1 MRWRKKRHWRS
12 HWRLIVRQSSFW
24 RSCSMA
30 KSFLCTAKAEPIYM
44 WSFCFQVL
52 AAWAVILERRNSQS
66 KLWSG
71 HWHMVW
77 SWEWQDHIQPV
88 VLNWVEVGVWG
99 CSGQWIFTSSCQEEC
114 VCRGSL
120 VCMLRCLL
128 PGGMSNGPSENESE
142 GVFEFCGTL
151 RCFINEQVFEFWP
164 SRQNCCAS
172 RVLWLLSRI

>member
-1 MRWRKKRHWRS
+1 MRWRKKRNWRS

-71 HWHMVW
+71 HWPGMTGPYPASCAELSRGW
-77 SWEWQDHIQPV
+77 S
-88 VLNWVEVGVWG
+88 L
-99 CSGQWIFTSSCQEEC
+99 
-114 VCRGSL
+114 R
-120 VCMLRCLL
+120 MLWSVDIYKLL
-128 PGGMSNGPSENESE
+128 PGRMCLQRLACLHATLPSPWWDVKWSFREWVRGCVWVLRNSE
-142 GVFEFCGTL
+142 MFHKWAGVWILT
-151 RCFINEQVFEFWP
+151 IQTK
-164 SRQNCCAS
+164 
-172 RVLWLLSRI
+172 LLCL